1 MLVMLVGGAVQAI
14 EDMPAEESP
23 EVFGLHANADLTF
36 RTLQARDRLQIFRD
50 TRPAESSRKAGA
62 SREDVV
68 DKMAEE
74 LLAKVRSGASS
85 SMTPVR
91 YTGPAWHV
99 CREGTQTTSSACM
112 LPLVAM

>member
-1 MLVMLVGGAVQAI
+1 MLTILGVDAQAI
-14 EDMPAEESP
+14 EDMPQEESP

-74 LLAKVRSGASS
+74 LLAKVSG
-85 SMTPVR
+85 
-91 YTGPAWHV
+91 GPILCVQPLIYSERAL
-99 CREGTQTTSSACM
+99 M
-112 LPLVAM
+112 LDR